1 MINFILLVYFS
12 TLDLNPYSLH
22 FHFINPVIDVSTGKI
37 IDNNKCN
44 DKNCLMSVEK
54 IFEKNKSFQDNHYKP
69 SYKYKHNFK
78 LY

>member
-1 MINFILLVYFS
+1 MINFILLVYLS

-44 DKNCLMSVEK
+44 DKNCLMSIEK

-69 SYKYKHNFK
+69 LYNYFK